1 MQIFLA
7 RATVI
12 TYNYEYGDDIYPD
25 YPVKSHDM
33 RLVQANTYDEAY
45 DKYEAFL
52 KGNNPDSKIEDIIIS
67 ETLV

>member
-12 TYNYEYGDDIYPD
+12 MYNYEYGDDT
-25 YPVKSHDM
+25 YPVESQDM